1 MRTELLFPPEQ
12 IQERVRELA
21 AQINRHYSA
30 ETEVVCACVANGAFI
45 FYADLV
51 RKLNCRVIFD
61 VVVLSSYRGR
71 QSTGKVKVVKK
82 LSKVIKNRHVLII
95 EDIIDSGLTM
105 NTLQTIIKVEEPKS
119 LLTVSLLKRRHQ
131 RYACDI
137 DYYGFEV
144 QVDDFVVGYG
154 LDGGTHYN
162 PMLDYISLVKKESP
176 ADS

>member
-1 MRTELLFPPEQ
+1 MQTEPLFSAEE
-12 IQERVRELA
+12 IRARVDELA
-21 AQINRHYSA
+21 EKINAHYD
-30 ETEVVCACVANGAFI
+30 ENTEVVCACVANGAFI

-51 RKLNCRVIFD
+51 RKLKCRVIFD
-61 VVVLSSYRGR
+61 VVVLSSYRGTK
-71 QSTGKVKVVKK
+71 STGKVKVVKR

-131 RYACDI
+131 RHACDI

-154 LDGGTHYN
+154 LDGGTNYN
-162 PMLDYISLVKKESP
+162 PMLDYISLVKKP
-176 ADS
+176 G